1 MSDDKTLHLLDA
13 SGFIFRAYHALPP
26 LTRADGT
33 PVGAVMGFCNI
44 LYKLLCD
51 IKASHVAVIF
61 DAKRENWRH
70 EVYADYKA
78 NRPEPPEDL
87 IPQFALIREATKAF
101 SLEPLEVE
109 GFEADDIIACYA
121 KAGAKQGYKVVIVS
135 SDKDLMQLIEDNVSM
150 WDPIKQKPLGAEAV
164 FEKFGVGPDK
174 VVEVQSLIGDST
186 DNVPGVPGIGPKTAA
201 ELINTYGDLETV
213 LDKAPEITKP
223 KLRENLITYA
233 DQARISKRLVQLSCD
248 APLPAAIDSLETPK
262 WNSEGLRD
270 FLQQNGF
277 KTLLNRIGA
286 PTTDGAAPR
295 SARQIDTTLPSPPA
309 PKADIIPDGHAVTI
323 DTSRYETITMIDQ
336 LKDFIQAA
344 YAQGMIALDTETTGL
359 TPAKCDLV
367 GVSMALPDGRAAY
380 IPIGHKTEG
389 NLLSDDS
396 QLGVQLTQKSV
407 FNELNSLLADMSVL
421 KVGHNLKYDIQLLS
435 CAGVPP
441 MPIADTMLISYVLY
455 GSQFR
460 HGLEELAMR
469 EFEHKMITFEEVAGK
484 NGNFAHVDPKKATL
498 YAAEDAD
505 ITMKLYQ
512 RLYPRLVASKML
524 KMYERVERNL
534 PQVIAEMEWNG
545 IKIDTEFLHNLENE
559 FSLKA
564 NALEEEIYQLAEGRF
579 MLSSP
584 KQLGEV
590 LFERLKLPGGT
601 KTKTG
606 QWSTDAGT
614 LEKLEGET
622 DHPALKKILEW
633 RMLTKLIST
642 YTKALREAVNPRTG
656 RVHTSYSLAATSTG
670 RLASNDP
677 NLQNIPIRTEE
688 GRKIRTAFI
697 AEPGHVLISAD
708 YSQIELRLIAE
719 IADVK
724 NLKDAF
730 AKGED
735 IHAFTAR
742 KAFGVADD
750 QELPADMR
758 RAAKAINFGLIYGQ
772 SSFGLARGL
781 GIPVGEAKTFIDAY
795 FALYPEIKIYMD
807 EVKKSA
813 AANGYVETIF
823 GRRCYIDGIKE
834 KNPARRAGAERA
846 AINAPIQGAA
856 ADLIKMAML
865 AIHDAKLPARMLLQV
880 HDELI
885 LEVEESKAK
894 DVAAQVKDI
903 MENVVS
909 LSVPLVAEAGIGPN
923 WGAAH

>member
-1 MSDDKTLHLLDA
+1 MSDKKLHLLDA

-33 PVGAVMGFCNI
+33 PVGAVIGFCNI

-51 IKASHVAVIF
+51 VKASHIAVIF
-61 DAKRENWRH
+61 DAKRLNWRH
-70 EVYADYKA
+70 QVYDLYKA
-78 NRPEPPEDL
+78 NRPDPPEDL
-87 IPQFALIREATKAF
+87 IPQFALIKEATKAF

-121 KAGAKQGYKVVIVS
+121 KAGAEQGYDVVIVS
-135 SDKDLMQLIEDNVSM
+135 SDKDLMQLIDDKVTM
-150 WDPIKQKPLGAEAV
+150 WDPIKQKSLGADAV

-174 VVEVQSLIGDST
+174 VVEVQALIGDST
-186 DNVPGVPGIGPKTAA
+186 DNVPGVPGVGPKTAA

-213 LDKAPEITKP
+213 LSRAPEITKP
-223 KLRENLITYA
+223 KLRENLIAYA
-233 DQARISKRLVQLSCD
+233 GQALISKQLVKLVCD
-248 APLPAAIDSLETPK
+248 APLPAAIEDLKTPQ
-262 WNSEGLRD
+262 WNGERLRA
-270 FLQQNGF
+270 FLAQNGF
-277 KTLLNRIGA
+277 RTLLNRIGA
-286 PTTDGAAPR
+286 PTTDGGAPASAKQLDIEAPLPKKVEAAP
-295 SARQIDTTLPSPPA
+295 S
-309 PKADIIPDGHAVTI
+309 PDGPLVI
-323 DTSRYETITMIDQ
+323 DRAKYELINDIAR

-344 YAQGMIALDTETTGL
+344 KAQGVIALDTETTHL

-367 GVSMALPDGRAAY
+367 GVSMALPGGRAAY
-380 IPIGHKTEG
+380 VPIGHKTDG
-389 NLLSDDS
+389 NLLADDS
-396 QLGVQLTQKSV
+396 QIGAQLTQKSV
-407 FNELNSLLADMSVL
+407 FDELNPLLSDSSVL

-435 CAGVPP
+435 CGGVVPD
-441 MPIADTMLISYVLY
+441 PIADTMLISYVIY

-460 HGLEELAMR
+460 HGLEESSLR
-469 EFEHKMITFEEVAGK
+469 EFGHQMITFAEVAGK
-484 NGNFAHVDPKKATL
+484 NGNFAHVDPNKAVL

-505 ITMKLYQ
+505 ITMRLYQ
-512 RLYPRLVASKML
+512 RLYPRLVEMKKL
-524 KMYERVERNL
+524 GMYEKIERNL
-534 PQVIAEMEWNG
+534 PQVIAAMEWRG
-545 IKIDTEFLHNLENE
+545 IKVDTDVLHKLENE

-564 NALEEEIYQLAEGRF
+564 NDLEEEIYTLAEGRF

-590 LFERLKLPGGT
+590 LFERLKLPGGSRT
-601 KTKTG
+601 KSG
-606 QWSTDAGT
+606 QWATDAGI
-614 LEKLEGET
+614 LEKLCGET
-622 DHPALKKILEW
+622 GHPCLTRILEW

-642 YTKALREAVNPRTG
+642 YTKALREAVNPTTG

-688 GRKIRTAFI
+688 GRKIRTAFV
-697 AEPGHVLISAD
+697 ADKGNLLISAD

-724 NLKDAF
+724 GLKQAF
-730 AKGED
+730 ASGQD

-742 KAFGVADD
+742 QVFGVADG
-750 QELPADMR
+750 QELPGDMR

-781 GIPVGEAKTFIDAY
+781 GIGVGEAREFINAY
-795 FALYPEIKIYMD
+795 FARYPEIKTYMD
-807 EVKKSA
+807 EIKKKA
-813 AANGYVETIF
+813 ATDGYVETIF
-823 GRRCYIDGIKE
+823 GRRCFIDGIKE
-834 KNPARRAGAERA
+834 KNPARRAGAERQ

-856 ADLIKMAML
+856 ADLIKMAMI
-865 AIHDAKLPARMLLQV
+865 AIHRANLPACMLLQV

-885 LEVEESKAK
+885 LEVEESKAEE
-894 DVAAQVKDI
+894 VAAQVKDI
-903 MENVVS
+903 MENVVK